1 MADCIFCKIIKEEI
15 PCAKVYEN
23 DEVLAFLDIS
33 PVNKGHVL
41 VLPKK
46 HFENI
51 ENLPDEIL
59 CEIART
65 IKKLSKAALK
75 AVGADSFNLGL
86 NNGKN
91 AGQLVQ
97 HVHFHIMPRFENDGY
112 KLWIGKKYLLRFLLT
127 KAILLKM
134 LPF

>member
-112 KLWIGKKYLLRFLLT
+112 KLWIGKKYTEGEMKKIAKSIKKNL
-127 KAILLKM
+127 
-134 LPF
+134 